1 MSTAPLRWRDDA
13 EAGAASSSSSAD
25 VAAAPLPASDAATLA
40 AIASV
45 DAACFPNEKG
55 SWAEAFRASARARR
69 ATKIVIALE
78 EEEKEEEEAAEEKA
92 AEEKE
97 AGTREDAEE
106 PLTAGVVADPL
117 TRTRIVGFAAFA
129 SGSMAFDVQRVAVHP
144 SARRRGHATRL
155 LASVLA
161 AARARGAALVRLRVR
176 DAGAEAEAAIG
187 AYLKSGFRFETRGTE
202 GGDGGGGG
210 ADGGR
215 ARGRVLRDYYGPGE
229 HAREMVAEIER
240 RPK

>member
-13 EAGAASSSSSAD
+13 EAGAASSSAD

-69 ATKIVIALE
+69 ATKIVLAL
-78 EEEKEEEEAAEEKA
+78 EEEKEEEAEEKAAA

-215 ARGRVLRDYYGPGE
+215 TRGRVLRDYYGPGE

>member
-13 EAGAASSSSSAD
+13 EAGAASSSAD
-25 VAAAPLPASDAATLA
+25 VAAAPPPPLPASDAATLA

-69 ATKIVIALE
+69 ATKIVLAL
-78 EEEKEEEEAAEEKA
+78 EEEKEEEAEEKAAA

-97 AGTREDAEE
+97 AGTREDAPSPRASSRTPSPE
-106 PLTAGVVADPL
+106 PGSWGSLRSPRVRWRSTSSASPCIPRRVGGG
-117 TRTRIVGFAAFA
+117 TR
-129 SGSMAFDVQRVAVHP
+129 RVCW
-144 SARRRGHATRL
+144 RRCWRR
-155 LASVLA
+155 
-161 AARARGAALVRLRVR
+161 RARGAPRSFDSGSATPAR
-176 DAGAEAEAAIG
+176 EAEAAIG

-215 ARGRVLRDYYGPGE
+215 TRGRVLRDYYGPGE

>member
-1 MSTAPLRWRDDA
+1 MNHMSTAPLRWRDDA
-13 EAGAASSSSSAD
+13 EAGAASSSAD

-69 ATKIVIALE
+69 ATKIVLAL
-78 EEEKEEEEAAEEKA
+78 EEEKEEEAEEKAAA

-176 DAGAEAEAAIG
+176 DAGAEAKAAIG

-215 ARGRVLRDYYGPGE
+215 TRGRVLRDYYGPGE

>member
-1 MSTAPLRWRDDA
+1 MNHMSTAPLRWRDDA
-13 EAGAASSSSSAD
+13 EAGAASSSAD

-69 ATKIVIALE
+69 ATKIVLAL
-78 EEEKEEEEAAEEKA
+78 EEEKEEEEEAA

-117 TRTRIVGFAAFA
+117 ARTRIVGFAAFA

-202 GGDGGGGG
+202 GGGGGGGG

>member
-1 MSTAPLRWRDDA
+1 MNRMSTAPLRWRDDA
-13 EAGAASSSSSAD
+13 EAGAASSSAD
-25 VAAAPLPASDAATLA
+25 VAAAPLPASDDATLA

-69 ATKIVIALE
+69 ATKIVLALE
-78 EEEKEEEEAAEEKA
+78 EEAAAAEG
-92 AEEKE
+92 KE

-106 PLTAGVVADPL
+106 PLVAGVVADPL

-129 SGSMAFDVQRVAVHP
+129 SGSMAFDIQRVAVHP

-187 AYLKSGFRFETRGTE
+187 AYLKSGFRFETRGGE
-202 GGDGGGGG
+202 GGGGGGGG

-215 ARGRVLRDYYGPGE
+215 TRGRVLRDYYGPGE

>member
-13 EAGAASSSSSAD
+13 EAGAASSSAD

-69 ATKIVIALE
+69 ATKIVLAL
-78 EEEKEEEEAAEEKA
+78 EEEKEEEEEAA

-106 PLTAGVVADPL
+106 PLTVGVVADPL
-117 TRTRIVGFAAFA
+117 IRTRIVGFAAFA

-187 AYLKSGFRFETRGTE
+187 AYLKSGFRFETRGRE
-202 GGDGGGGG
+202 GGGGGGGG

>member
-13 EAGAASSSSSAD
+13 EAGAASSSAD

-69 ATKIVIALE
+69 ATKIVLAL
-78 EEEKEEEEAAEEKA
+78 EEEKEEEEEAA

-117 TRTRIVGFAAFA
+117 IRTRIVGFAAFA

-202 GGDGGGGG
+202 GGGGGGGG

>member
-40 AIASV
+40 AIASG

-69 ATKIVIALE
+69 ATKIVLALE
-78 EEEKEEEEAAEEKA
+78 EEEKEEEEAAEDKA

-117 TRTRIVGFAAFA
+117 ARTRIVGFAAFA

>member
-1 MSTAPLRWRDDA
+1 MNHMSTAPLRWRDDA
-13 EAGAASSSSSAD
+13 EAGAASSSAD

-69 ATKIVIALE
+69 ATKIVLAL
-78 EEEKEEEEAAEEKA
+78 EEEKEEEEEAA

-117 TRTRIVGFAAFA
+117 ARTRIVGFAAFA

>member
-69 ATKIVIALE
+69 ATKIVLALE
-78 EEEKEEEEAAEEKA
+78 EEAAAAEG
-92 AEEKE
+92 KE

-106 PLTAGVVADPL
+106 PLVAGVVADPL

-129 SGSMAFDVQRVAVHP
+129 SGSMAFDIQRVAVHP

-215 ARGRVLRDYYGPGE
+215 TRGRVLRDYYGPGE

>member
-13 EAGAASSSSSAD
+13 EAGAASSSAD

-69 ATKIVIALE
+69 ATKIVLALE

-117 TRTRIVGFAAFA
+117 ARTRIVGFAAFA

-202 GGDGGGGG
+202 GGG

>member
-69 ATKIVIALE
+69 ATKIVLALEE
-78 EEEKEEEEAAEEKA
+78 EEEKEEEEKAAA

-117 TRTRIVGFAAFA
+117 ARTRIVGFAAFA

-202 GGDGGGGG
+202 GGGGGGGGG

>member
-1 MSTAPLRWRDDA
+1 
-13 EAGAASSSSSAD
+13 
-25 VAAAPLPASDAATLA
+25 
-40 AIASV
+40 
-45 DAACFPNEKG
+45 
-55 SWAEAFRASARARR
+55 
-69 ATKIVIALE
+69 
-78 EEEKEEEEAAEEKA
+78 
-92 AEEKE
+92 
-97 AGTREDAEE
+97 
-106 PLTAGVVADPL
+106 
-117 TRTRIVGFAAFA
+117 
-129 SGSMAFDVQRVAVHP
+129 MAFDIQRVAVHP

-161 AARARGAALVRLRVR
+161 AARARGAALIRLRVR

-202 GGDGGGGG
+202 GGGGGGGGG

>member
-117 TRTRIVGFAAFA
+117 ARTRIVGFAAFA

-202 GGDGGGGG
+202 GGGGGGGG

>member
-13 EAGAASSSSSAD
+13 EAGAASSSAD

-69 ATKIVIALE
+69 ATKIVLAL
-78 EEEKEEEEAAEEKA
+78 EEEKEEEEEAA

-106 PLTAGVVADPL
+106 PLTVGVVADPL
-117 TRTRIVGFAAFA
+117 IRTRIVGFAAFA

-202 GGDGGGGG
+202 GGGGGGGG

>member
-69 ATKIVIALE
+69 ATKIVLALE

-117 TRTRIVGFAAFA
+117 ARTRIVGFAAFA

>member
-69 ATKIVIALE
+69 ATKIVLALE
-78 EEEKEEEEAAEEKA
+78 EEAAAAEG
-92 AEEKE
+92 KE

-106 PLTAGVVADPL
+106 PLVAGVVADPL

-129 SGSMAFDVQRVAVHP
+129 SGSMAFDIQRVAVHP

-202 GGDGGGGG
+202 GGG

>member
-13 EAGAASSSSSAD
+13 EAGAASSSAD

-69 ATKIVIALE
+69 ATKIVLAL
-78 EEEKEEEEAAEEKA
+78 EEEKEEEAEEKAAA

-106 PLTAGVVADPL
+106 PLTVGVVADPL
-117 TRTRIVGFAAFA
+117 IRTRIVGFAAFA

-202 GGDGGGGG
+202 GGGGGGGG

>member
-13 EAGAASSSSSAD
+13 EAGAASSSAD

-69 ATKIVIALE
+69 ATKIVLAL
-78 EEEKEEEEAAEEKA
+78 EEEKEEEAEEKAAA

-202 GGDGGGGG
+202 GGGGGGGG

>member
-13 EAGAASSSSSAD
+13 EAGAASSSAD
-25 VAAAPLPASDAATLA
+25 VATAPLPASDAATLA

-69 ATKIVIALE
+69 ATKIVLAL
-78 EEEKEEEEAAEEKA
+78 EEEKEEEEEAA

-106 PLTAGVVADPL
+106 PLTVGVVADPL
-117 TRTRIVGFAAFA
+117 IRTRIVGFAAFA

-202 GGDGGGGG
+202 GGGGGGGG

>member
-13 EAGAASSSSSAD
+13 EAGAASSSAD

-69 ATKIVIALE
+69 ATKIVLAL
-78 EEEKEEEEAAEEKA
+78 EEEKEEEEEKT
-92 AEEKE
+92 EEKE

-117 TRTRIVGFAAFA
+117 ARTRIVGFAAFA

-155 LASVLA
+155 LASVSA

-215 ARGRVLRDYYGPGE
+215 TRGRVLRDYYGPGE

>member
-1 MSTAPLRWRDDA
+1 MNHMSTAPLRWRDDA
-13 EAGAASSSSSAD
+13 EAGAASSSAD

-69 ATKIVIALE
+69 ATKIVLAL
-78 EEEKEEEEAAEEKA
+78 EEEKEEEEEAAAEER
-92 AEEKE
+92 E

-106 PLTAGVVADPL
+106 PLTVGVVADPL
-117 TRTRIVGFAAFA
+117 IRTRIVGFAAFA

-202 GGDGGGGG
+202 GGGGGGGG

>member
-69 ATKIVIALE
+69 ATKIVLALE
-78 EEEKEEEEAAEEKA
+78 EEEEEEEEKA
-92 AEEKE
+92 

-117 TRTRIVGFAAFA
+117 ARTRIVGFAAFA

-202 GGDGGGGG
+202 GGGGGGGGG

>member
-69 ATKIVIALE
+69 ATKIVLALE
-78 EEEKEEEEAAEEKA
+78 EEEEKAAA

-106 PLTAGVVADPL
+106 PLTAGGVVADPL
-117 TRTRIVGFAAFA
+117 ARTRIVGFAAFA

-155 LASVLA
+155 LASVSA

-202 GGDGGGGG
+202 GGGGGGGGG

>member
-13 EAGAASSSSSAD
+13 EAGAASSSAD

-69 ATKIVIALE
+69 ATKIVLAL
-78 EEEKEEEEAAEEKA
+78 EEEKEEEAEEKAAA

-117 TRTRIVGFAAFA
+117 ARTRIVGFAAFA
-129 SGSMAFDVQRVAVHP
+129 SGSMAFDIQRVAVHP

-215 ARGRVLRDYYGPGE
+215 TRGRVLRDYYGPGE